1 MNKKT
6 SGVSFIEDKLQR
18 RLSFEELKKAY
29 ALTNRASSR
38 LAAISHDQENSSL
51 DRDVW
56 SNILEDEFEKDD
68 YFKEEALDVDSKRLV
83 KSIFRK

>member
-38 LAAISHDQENSSL
+38 MVAISNNQENSSL

-56 SNILEDEFEKDD
+56 NNILEDEFEKDD
-68 YFKEEALDVDSKRLV
+68 Y
-83 KSIFRK
+83 

>member
-38 LAAISHDQENSSL
+38 LAAISHNQENSSL

-56 SNILEDEFEKDD
+56 NNILEDEFEKDD

>member
-29 ALTNRASSR
+29 VLTNRASSR
-38 LAAISHDQENSSL
+38 LAAISHNQENSSL

-56 SNILEDEFEKDD
+56 NNILEDEFEKDD